1 MIYFT
6 LFVRFFL
13 TGLMAV
19 GGGLATLPFLQE
31 IGRDTGWF
39 TSMDLA
45 NMIAIS
51 ESTPGPMG
59 VNMATYVG
67 YHVGSEH
74 YGIFG
79 GILGGVVATLSLVL
93 PSLIVI
99 LIVVKVLDA
108 FKESK
113 LVQAVFRGLRPAS
126 MAMIAAAGLSVAK
139 VTLINTEAAGIGEF
153 FCIPQIICFIAL
165 FFAMKKWKLHPI
177 AYICI
182 AAAVGV
188 VLAL

>member
-1 MIYFT
+1 MIYLT

-31 IGRDTGWF
+31 IGHDTGWF

-45 NMIAIS
+45 NMIAVS

-74 YGIFG
+74 YGVLG
-79 GILGGVVATLSLVL
+79 GILGGTVATLSLIL

-99 LIVVKVLDA
+99 LIVVRVLDA
-108 FKESK
+108 FKESR
-113 LVQAVFRGLRPAS
+113 LVQAIFRGLRPAYAGS
-126 MAMIAAAGLSVAK
+126 GLSVYTITFTICSAELK
-139 VTLINTEAAGIGEF
+139 KYKTHH
-153 FCIPQIICFIAL
+153 QIIEAL
-165 FFAMKKWKLHPI
+165 RSLD
-177 AYICI
+177 YIYHI
-182 AAAVGV
+182 EEIR
-188 VLAL
+188 

>member
-1 MIYFT
+1 MIYLT

-31 IGRDTGWF
+31 IGHDTGWF

-45 NMIAIS
+45 NMIAVS

-67 YHVGSEH
+67 YHVGS
-74 YGIFG
+74 
-79 GILGGVVATLSLVL
+79 
-93 PSLIVI
+93 LIVI
-99 LIVVKVLDA
+99 LIVVRVLDA
-108 FKESK
+108 FKESR
-113 LVQAVFRGLRPAS
+113 LVQAIFRGLRPAS
-126 MAMIAAAGLSVAK
+126 MAMITAAGLSVAK
-139 VTLINTEAAGIGEF
+139 VTLVNPSAAGIGEF
-153 FCIPQIICFIAL
+153 FCVPQILCFAVL

-182 AAAVGV
+182 AAVVGV

>member
-1 MIYFT
+1 MIYLT

-31 IGRDTGWF
+31 IGHDTGWF

-45 NMIAIS
+45 NMIAVS

-74 YGIFG
+74 YGVLG
-79 GILGGVVATLSLVL
+79 GILGGTVATLSLIL

-99 LIVVKVLDA
+99 LIVVRVLDA
-108 FKESK
+108 FKESR
-113 LVQAVFRGLRPAS
+113 LVQAIFRGLRGGHRRIFLCSADPLLCHFVFRHEK
-126 MAMIAAAGLSVAK
+126 M
-139 VTLINTEAAGIGEF
+139 EAAPH
-153 FCIPQIICFIAL
+153 CL
-165 FFAMKKWKLHPI
+165 YLHCRCGGCGAGPVRPGGCV
-177 AYICI
+177 YI
-182 AAAVGV
+182 
-188 VLAL
+188 

>member
-1 MIYFT
+1 
-6 LFVRFFL
+6 
-13 TGLMAV
+13 MAV

-31 IGRDTGWF
+31 IGHDTGWF

-45 NMIAIS
+45 NMIAVS

-74 YGIFG
+74 YGVLG
-79 GILGGVVATLSLVL
+79 GILGGMVATLSLIL

-99 LIVVKVLDA
+99 LIVVRVLDA
-108 FKESK
+108 FKESR
-113 LVQAVFRGLRPAS
+113 LVQAIFRGLRPAS
-126 MAMIAAAGLSVAK
+126 MAMITAAGLSVAK
-139 VTLINTEAAGIGEF
+139 VTLVNPSAAGIGEF
-153 FCIPQIICFIAL
+153 FCVPQILCFAVL

-182 AAAVGV
+182 AAVVGV